1 MKLHPNKKTLLNYFM
16 YYGWA
21 IIVFAIVSFASLTLI
36 LSAVNKIYDHQRFS
50 IFFSAYGL
58 KEERF
63 KNELLDELKD
73 DGVIEINY
81 FDYPCNS
88 DQIVTY
94 YDVYGEKS
102 DINILSETDI
112 KDMQQYVG
120 DYFINITGYLKTEL
134 NLSNN
139 YTYYSYD
146 EKPYAI
152 KIYDKDDNSYNDK
165 FIYQEWINFSKGE
178 LTDNFYILLRRNSIN
193 FGEYG
198 DKNKT
203 TNAIKGLRYLINEN
217 TK

>member
-1 MKLHPNKKTLLNYFM
+1 MKLTPNKKSLLNYFM

-21 IIVFAIVSFASLTLI
+21 IIVFGIVAFASLTLI

-58 KEERF
+58 KEERY
-63 KNELLDELKD
+63 KDELLEELKD

-81 FDYPCNS
+81 YDYPCDS
-88 DQIVTY
+88 SKVVTY
-94 YDVYGEKS
+94 YTVYGEKS

-112 KDMQQYVG
+112 KDMQQYVA
-120 DYFINITGYLKTEL
+120 DYFINITDPLISDLG
-134 NLSNN
+134 LSND

-146 EKPYAI
+146 EKAYAI
-152 KIYDKDDNSYNDK
+152 KIFDKDDESYNDK
-165 FIYQEWINFSKGE
+165 FIYQEWIDFKKEDLS
-178 LTDNFYILLRRNSIN
+178 DNFYILLRRNSIN

-198 DKNKT
+198 DKNRT